1 VRDLVTD
8 VGRIAVVRA
17 SALGEF
23 VFSLPALYSL
33 KAAYPGAELTLLG
46 APWHARAL
54 SGRPGPVDHVAV
66 VPSMPGL
73 RDGDCAPGEL
83 DAFLRWAAAE
93 GFDIALQMHG
103 TGRSS
108 NPFVAALG
116 ARVTAG
122 LRAPDAAG
130 LHRCMPYVDYQ
141 PEIFRCLEVVG
152 LVGAAPVTHQPVFE
166 LTERDHAQVRTVL
179 GENWGQDRPWAVLHP
194 GAADQRR
201 RWPAERFA
209 AVGDALAAAGV
220 EILVTGTGR
229 ERAIVDAVCA
239 SMRLPARPVVDELTV
254 PGLAALLAG
263 SAVLIGGDSGPLH
276 LAAAVGTRTVGLFWV
291 GNMINSAA
299 LERTRHRP
307 LISWTIRCPECGAD
321 CTRDRHPAR
330 AGTSV
335 RGLARDPACRHAVSF
350 IADIPVD
357 EVVEEALDL
366 LAAHRAEPALTR
378 VP

>member
-23 VFSLPALYSL
+23 VSSLPALYSL

-83 DAFLRWAAAE
+83 DAFLRWASAE

-103 TGRSS
+103 GGRTS

-130 LHRCMPYVDYQ
+130 LDRCVPYAHYQ

-152 LVGAAPVTHQPVFE
+152 LVGAAPVTHEPVFE
-166 LTERDHAQVRTVL
+166 LTERDHAQARTVL
-179 GENWGQDRPWAVLHP
+179 AEATRPRVVLHP

-220 EILVTGTGR
+220 EVLVTGTGR
-229 ERAIVDAVCA
+229 ERATVDAVCA
-239 SMRLPARPVVDELTV
+239 GMRLPVRPLVDELTV

-263 SAVLIGGDSGPLH
+263 SALLVANDTGPLH

-291 GNMINSAA
+291 GNMINGAA

-307 LISWTIRCPECGAD
+307 LISWTVQCPECGAD
-321 CTRDRHPAR
+321 CTRDRYPAR
-330 AGTSV
+330 AGSSV
-335 RGLARDPACRHAVSF
+335 RRPARGPACRHAVSF
-350 IADIPVD
+350 LADIPVD
-357 EVVEEALDL
+357 EVVEESLDL
-366 LAAHRAEPALTR
+366 LAAHRAEPTLTR

>member
-33 KAAYPGAELTLLG
+33 KAAYPGAELTLMG

-93 GFDIALQMHG
+93 GFEIALQMHG
-103 TGRSS
+103 GGRSS
-108 NPFVAALG
+108 NPFVTALG

-122 LRAPDAAG
+122 LRAPDASG
-130 LHRCMPYVDYQ
+130 LDRCVPYAYYQ

-152 LVGAAPVTHQPVFE
+152 LVGAAPVTHEPVFE
-166 LTERDHAQVRTVL
+166 LTERDHAQARTVL
-179 GENWGQDRPWAVLHP
+179 GEPTRPRVVLHP

-209 AVGDALAAAGV
+209 AVGDALAAVGV
-220 EILVTGTGR
+220 EVLVTGTGR
-229 ERAIVDAVCA
+229 ERALVDAVCA
-239 SMRLPARPVVDELTV
+239 AMRLPARPVVDELTV

-263 SAVLIGGDSGPLH
+263 SALLVANDTGPLH

-307 LISWTIRCPECGAD
+307 LISWTIQCPECGAD
-321 CTRDRHPAR
+321 CTR
-330 AGTSV
+330 SV
-335 RGLARDPACRHAVSF
+335 RCRHAVSF

-357 EVVEEALDL
+357 EVVRESLDL
-366 LAAHRAEPALTR
+366 LAAHRAEPTLAR

>member
-1 VRDLVTD
+1 VSAPIKHGLVTD

-83 DAFLRWAAAE
+83 DAFLRWASAE

-103 TGRSS
+103 GGRSS

-130 LHRCMPYVDYQ
+130 LDRCVPYAHYQ

-152 LVGAAPVTHQPVFE
+152 LVGAAPVTHEPVFE
-166 LTERDHAQVRTVL
+166 LTGRDHAQARTVL
-179 GENWGQDRPWAVLHP
+179 GEPIRPRAVLHP
-194 GAADQRR
+194 GGADQRR

-209 AVGDALAAAGV
+209 AVGDALAAAGAEV
-220 EILVTGTGR
+220 LVTGTGR

-239 SMRLPARPVVDELTV
+239 AMRLPARPLVDELTV
-254 PGLAALLAG
+254 PGLAALLAA
-263 SAVLIGGDSGPLH
+263 SALLVAGDTGPLH

-291 GNMINSAA
+291 GNMINGAA

-307 LISWTIRCPECGAD
+307 LISWTIQCPECGVD
-321 CTRDRHPAR
+321 CTRDRYPAR
-330 AGTSV
+330 VGA
-335 RGLARDPACRHAVSF
+335 ARRPACRHAVSF

-357 EVVEEALDL
+357 EVVEESLDL
-366 LAAHRAEPALTR
+366 LAAHRAEPTLAWVT
-378 VP
+378 